1 MHTART
7 DNASK
12 FNDETNFVFKPDSV
26 IQAYKVCAYGS
37 EAAAESGS
45 YKDNSIGY
53 EFGSVNMSATGIS
66 SADPVNA
73 MIKGAD
79 LEAASNSDGIKIV
92 VVYVQDLAGTW
103 SVAAKFTTV

>member
-7 DNASK
+7 DNDSK
-12 FNDETNFVFKPDSV
+12 FNDETKFVFKPDSI

-37 EAAAESGS
+37 EAAATSGS
-45 YKDNSIGY
+45 HSDNSIGH

-66 SADPVNA
+66 SAAPVNA

-79 LEAASNSDGIKIV
+79 LEAASAGDGVKIV

-103 SVAAKFTTV
+103 SVAAKFSV

>member
-12 FNDETNFVFKPDSV
+12 FNDETHFVFKPDSV

-37 EAAAESGS
+37 QDAAASGS
-45 YKDNSIGY
+45 HNDKSIGK
-53 EFGSVNMSATGIS
+53 EFGSVNMSATGLD
-66 SADPVNA
+66 SADPINA

-79 LEAASNSDGIKIV
+79 LEAASAGDGIQIV

-103 SVAAKFTTV
+103 SVAAEFTV